1 MSEWGLSKAEER
13 RLARVSKLANDFLF
27 LLLGQVKDLL
37 VSTRKGVE
45 GSH

>member
-1 MSEWGLSKAEER
+1 MGEGLSKRKGKE
-13 RLARVSKLANDFLF
+13 VSKLANDSLF